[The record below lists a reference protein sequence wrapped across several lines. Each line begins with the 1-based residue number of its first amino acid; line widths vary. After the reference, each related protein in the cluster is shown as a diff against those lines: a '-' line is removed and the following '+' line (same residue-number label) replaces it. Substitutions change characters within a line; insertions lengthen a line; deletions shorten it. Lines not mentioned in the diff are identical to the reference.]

1 MLIINMLNQKS
12 NAMTKKHYVV
22 LSAHY
27 RSMLNDATTQ
37 DIKNALT
44 DMIKITAVVLKTQN
58 SNFDLDRFLLACGI
72 VEK

>member
-1 MLIINMLNQKS
+1 
-12 NAMTKKHYVV
+12 
-22 LSAHY
+22 
-27 RSMLNDATTQ
+27 MLNDATTQ